1 MAACNW
7 NSRNRTS
14 ISLVLDRSLDTNDT
28 RYKWYAVPYISFST
42 HLKMLSKYGWSQ
54 IRWISWMCSN
64 CRMNNSYFRK
74 RVFALPWRN
83 RQYIFSKIFSFIISA
98 ICYSGKSSARWM
110 CSRRVG
116 RLLGPAGIAVV
127 ASQCNDSILPTT
139 AQQGSPPN
147 EPVRG
152 FSQLVLT
159 VQLVH
164 QSTGPHSELASQ
176 VNWASKDSFGLD
188 ANTRMSDPKLEV
200 QGRESRPKDD
210 KWNQK

>member
-1 MAACNW
+1 M
-7 NSRNRTS
+7 
-14 ISLVLDRSLDTNDT
+14 
-28 RYKWYAVPYISFST
+28 
-42 HLKMLSKYGWSQ
+42 
-54 IRWISWMCSN
+54 
-64 CRMNNSYFRK
+64 
-74 RVFALPWRN
+74 
-83 RQYIFSKIFSFIISA
+83 
-98 ICYSGKSSARWM
+98 
-110 CSRRVG
+110 
-116 RLLGPAGIAVV
+116 GPAGIAVV

-159 VQLVH
+159 VQPVP

-210 KWNQK
+210 KRNQK

>member
-1 MAACNW
+1 MG
-7 NSRNRTS
+7 
-14 ISLVLDRSLDTNDT
+14 VLKSVGFLGFVAIVEWTTATFSFWEGGSLDET
-28 RYKWYAVPYISFST
+28 YKMS
-42 HLKMLSKYGWSQ
+42 
-54 IRWISWMCSN
+54 
-64 CRMNNSYFRK
+64 
-74 RVFALPWRN
+74 
-83 RQYIFSKIFSFIISA
+83 SFILSA

-159 VQLVH
+159 VQLVP

-176 VNWASKDSFGLD
+176 VNWASKDSFGL
-188 ANTRMSDPKLEV
+188 NVISRMSDPKLEV

-210 KWNQK
+210 KGNQI